1 MKSTLKALT
10 VATLLT
16 GAVIAAPLANAAQK
30 IGVVDFM
37 QVFQQA
43 PQGNASLQ
51 KLKDA
56 LKPQLA
62 GLKSE
67 QQKIADNLKTYE
79 RNQATMSKD
88 DRKKQEADIAKQQD
102 AFQKKI
108 ATLRQGEVTKEKAAA
123 QTFEA
128 ALKGAID
135 KVAKAKGYDLELR
148 AQGARNI
155 AYISLA
161 FMGKHMAYQY
171 EKL

>member
-1 MKSTLKALT
+1 MKSTLKALS
-10 VATLLT
+10 VAAIIT
-16 GAVIAAPLANAAQK
+16 GAVMAAPLASAAQK
-30 IGVVDFM
+30 IAVVDFM

-67 QQKIADNLKTYE
+67 QQKIADQLKTYE
-79 RNQATMSKD
+79 RDQATMSKG

-123 QTFEA
+123 QTFET
-128 ALKGAID
+128 ALKGAIS
-135 KVAKAKGYDLELR
+135 KVAKAKGYDLVLNKQ
-148 AQGARNI
+148 AAPYAASDLDITDQVVKDMKG
-155 AYISLA
+155 
-161 FMGKHMAYQY
+161 
-171 EKL
+171 